1 MSPDPAAPTGA
12 SRTHS
17 ASSWSALAVPSEH
30 GGWAFTLEPVLL
42 GLLVAYSWRG
52 VLLGLIA
59 LLGFLLRT
67 PLKTVM
73 VDLRRHR
80 DLPRTVMARTV
91 ATGEATMLAG
101 LLVVVLVGSNRQFIV
116 PLLMAV
122 PLVVIEFWYDIRSR
136 SRRLVPELAGTVG
149 IGSVAAAVVLI
160 GGASASV
167 AAGLWLVIAARSV
180 AAVIFVRLQLRRVK
194 QQPFKQTA
202 ADIGQAVAVLAATVG
217 AATGVVPWVA
227 WGSIVVLAIVH
238 SWLVRRPPPSIPV
251 IGAQQVVLG
260 LFVVLTA
267 GLAFIAP

>member
-1 MSPDPAAPTGA
+1 MSLDPAVPTDG
-12 SRTHS
+12 SRIHP
-17 ASSWSALAVPSEH
+17 ASSWSAVAVPSEH

-73 VDLRRHR
+73 VDRRRHR
-80 DLPRTVMARTV
+80 ILPRTIIARNV
-91 ATGEATMLAG
+91 ATIEAVTLIG
-101 LLVVVLVGSNRQFIV
+101 LLGVVFVGPTHRFVV

-122 PLVVIEFWYDIRSR
+122 PLVAIEFWYDIRSR

-149 IGSVAAAVVLI
+149 IGSVATAVALI

-180 AAVIFVRLQLRRVK
+180 AAVIFVRVQLRRAK
-194 QQPFKQTA
+194 QQPYKRAGAHT
-202 ADIGQAVAVLAATVG
+202 GQALAVLAVTVG
-217 AATGVVPWVA
+217 AVVGLVPWAA

-238 SWLVRRPPPSIPV
+238 SWLVRRPPSAIPV

>member
-1 MSPDPAAPTGA
+1 MPT
-12 SRTHS
+12 
-17 ASSWSALAVPSEH
+17 EH

-42 GLLVAYSWRG
+42 GLLVVYSWRG

-73 VDLRRHR
+73 VDRRRHR
-80 DLPRTVMARTV
+80 SLPRTVMARNV
-91 ATGEATMLAG
+91 ATVEAMMLVG
-101 LLVVVLVGSNRQFIV
+101 LLGVVWIGSDRRFVV

-122 PLVVIEFWYDIRSR
+122 PLVAIEFWYDIRSR

-149 IGSVAAAVVLI
+149 IGSVAAAVALI
-160 GGASASV
+160 GGAPAPL

-180 AAVIFVRLQLRRVK
+180 SAVIFVRVQLRRAK
-194 QQPFKQTA
+194 QQPYKQTA
-202 ADIGQAVAVLAATVG
+202 ADGGQALAVLAVTAG
-217 AATGVVPWVA
+217 AIAGLVPWVG

-238 SWLVRRPPPSIPV
+238 SWLVRRPPPATAV

>member
-1 MSPDPAAPTGA
+1 M
-12 SRTHS
+12 
-17 ASSWSALAVPSEH
+17 PSEH

-73 VDLRRHR
+73 VDRRRRRSLR
-80 DLPRTVMARTV
+80 RTVMARNAATV
-91 ATGEATMLAG
+91 EVAMLIG
-101 LLVVVLVGSNRQFIV
+101 LFSVLAMGPDLRFVV
-116 PLLMAV
+116 PLLVAV
-122 PLVVIEFWYDIRSR
+122 PLVAIEFWYDIRSR

-149 IGSVAAAVVLI
+149 VGSVAAAIALI
-160 GGASASV
+160 GGVSASV

-180 AAVIFVRLQLRRVK
+180 AAVMFVRLQLRRAK
-194 QQPFKQTA
+194 QQPYKHAGAGQTLA
-202 ADIGQAVAVLAATVG
+202 VVAVTVG
-217 AATGVVPWVA
+217 AVVGLVPWVA

-238 SWLVRRPPPSIPV
+238 SWLARRPPPSVPV

>member
-1 MSPDPAAPTGA
+1 M
-12 SRTHS
+12 
-17 ASSWSALAVPSEH
+17 PSEH

-73 VDLRRHR
+73 VDRRRHR
-80 DLPRTVMARTV
+80 TLPRTVIARKV
-91 ATGEATMLAG
+91 ATIEAVTLVG
-101 LLVVVLVGSNRQFIV
+101 LLGVVLIESRLQFIV
-116 PLLMAV
+116 PLLIAV
-122 PLVVIEFWYDIRSR
+122 PLVAIEFWYDIRSR

-149 IGSVAAAVVLI
+149 IGSVAAAVALI

-180 AAVIFVRLQLRRVK
+180 AAVIFVRVQLRRAK
-194 QQPFKQTA
+194 QQPYKRTG
-202 ADIGQAVAVLAATVG
+202 ADAGQVLPVVAVTVG
-217 AATGVVPWVA
+217 AVTGLVPWVA
-227 WGSIVVLAIVH
+227 CGSIVVLAIVH
-238 SWLVRRPPPSIPV
+238 SWLVRRPPSAIPV

>member
-1 MSPDPAAPTGA
+1 MSLDPAVPTDG
-12 SRTHS
+12 SRIHP
-17 ASSWSALAVPSEH
+17 ASSWLAVAVPTEH

-42 GLLVAYSWRG
+42 GLLVAYSWPG
-52 VLLGLIA
+52 ILLGLIA

-73 VDLRRHR
+73 VDRRRHR
-80 DLPRTVMARTV
+80 SLPRTVMARNV
-91 ATGEATMLAG
+91 AIIEGMMLVG
-101 LLVVVLVGSNRQFIV
+101 LVGVVLIGSNHRFVV

-122 PLVVIEFWYDIRSR
+122 PLVAIEFWHDIRSR

-149 IGSVAAAVVLI
+149 IGSVAAAVALI
-160 GGASASV
+160 GGASPSV

-180 AAVIFVRLQLRRVK
+180 AAVIFVRAQLRRAK
-194 QQPFKQTA
+194 QQPYKRTG
-202 ADIGQAVAVLAATVG
+202 ADAGQALAVLAVTAG
-217 AATGVVPWVA
+217 AVAGLVPWIG

-238 SWLVRRPPPSIPV
+238 SWLVRRAPSPIPM

-267 GLAFIAP
+267 GLAFIVP